1 MESAVERVSLPAGGA
16 PVVAETKTVR
26 PALPVE
32 ARSRTLPRKRYLFL
46 GAATVVVLSLAGGW
60 SYFAAGKESTDDA
73 QIEAD
78 IVPVAT
84 RVAGQVQKLAAQDN
98 QHVKK
103 GDLILQL
110 DNADFAARAAQAE
123 AELETAAAQ
132 AVAADAQAQV
142 AAAGAR
148 GGFATARAGVT
159 GSSAAVATAQ
169 AGLTRAEAEE
179 HKASLE
185 LKRSKDL
192 RAANVVP
199 QSKLDDDQASYDVAR
214 AALQQARA
222 ALDAAQSRIGEA
234 RGRLDQSAPVNQAI
248 AVAQANA
255 RLAHARQRSAEAALA
270 LAKLQ
275 LSYTTLFAQEDGQ
288 ITRLTVR
295 EGQMVQPGQPL
306 AALVPDQ
313 TYLVA
318 NFKETQIGQMKPGQ
332 PVEIAV
338 DAYPGRKLE
347 GKVASMAGG
356 TGARF
361 SLLPPDNASGNFVKV
376 VQRVPVRIAW
386 VNPPADVALRP
397 GLSAD
402 VTVHVK

>member
-1 MESAVERVSLPAGGA
+1 MESAVETATRPAGHA
-16 PVVAETKTVR
+16 PGHHDQPVR

-32 ARSRTLPRKRYLFL
+32 GRRNLPRKRYLIL
-46 GAATVVVLSLAGGW
+46 GGVALAIALVAGGW
-60 SYFAAGKESTDDA
+60 LLFTAGKESTDDA

-78 IVPVAT
+78 IVPVAA
-84 RVAGQVQKLAAQDN
+84 RVPGQVEKLAVQDN

-110 DNADFAARAAQAE
+110 DDADYAARVAQAE
-123 AELETAAAQ
+123 AELETTAAQ
-132 AVAADAQAQV
+132 AAAADAQAQV
-142 AAAGAR
+142 TAAGAR
-148 GGFATARAGVT
+148 GGLTSARAGVT

-179 HKASLE
+179 HKAALE
-185 LKRSKDL
+185 LQRSKDL

-199 QSKLDDDQASYDVAR
+199 QSKLDDDQAAWDVAQ
-214 AALQQARA
+214 AALAQARA
-222 ALDAAQSRIGEA
+222 NLDAAQSRIGEA
-234 RGRLDQSAPVNQAI
+234 RGRFDQSAPVNQAI

-255 RLAHARQRSAEAALA
+255 RLAHARQRSAEASLS

-275 LSYTTLFAQEDGQ
+275 LSYTRVYAQEDGQ
-288 ITRLTVR
+288 ITRLTAR
-295 EGQMVQPGQPL
+295 EGQMVQPGQPM
-306 AALVPDQ
+306 AMLVPDR
-313 TYLVA
+313 TYVVA
-318 NFKETQIGQMKPGQ
+318 NFKETQIGEMKPGQ
-332 PVEIAV
+332 RVEIDV
-338 DAYPGRKLE
+338 DAYSGRKLE
-347 GKVASMAGG
+347 GKVESLSGG

-361 SLLPPDNASGNFVKV
+361 SLMPPDNASGNFVKV

-386 VNPPADVALRP
+386 VDPPKDLALRP

>member
-1 MESAVERVSLPAGGA
+1 MESTATLVDVDVGG
-16 PVVAETKTVR
+16 
-26 PALPVE
+26 
-32 ARSRTLPRKRYLFL
+32 RTLPRKRYLI
-46 GAATVVVLSLAGGW
+46 LAGATLALVLLLGGW
-60 SYFAAGKESTDDA
+60 ALFAAGKESTDDA
-73 QIEAD
+73 QVEAD

-84 RVAGQVQKLAAQDN
+84 RVSGQVQKIAVQDN

-103 GDLILQL
+103 GEPVLII
-110 DNADFAARAAQAE
+110 DDADFAAREAQAE
-123 AELETAAAQ
+123 AELETAGAQ
-132 AVAADAQAQV
+132 AAAADAQAQV

-148 GGFATARAGVT
+148 GGFASARAGVT

-169 AGLTRAEAEE
+169 AGLSRAEAEE

-185 LKRSKDL
+185 LQRSREL

-199 QSKLDDDQASYDVAR
+199 QSKLDDDQAAYDVEH
-214 AALQQARA
+214 AALFQARS

-234 RGRLDQSAPVNQAI
+234 QGRLDQSAPVNQAI
-248 AVAQANA
+248 AVALANA
-255 RLAHARQRSAEAALA
+255 RLAHARRKSAEAALV

-275 LSYTTLFAQEDGQ
+275 LSYTRVFAQEDGQ

-306 AALVPDQ
+306 AALVPDR
-313 TYLVA
+313 TYVVA
-318 NFKETQIGQMKPGQ
+318 NFKETQIGRMRPGQ
-332 PVEIAV
+332 AVEIEI
-338 DAYPGRKLE
+338 DAYAGRKLE
-347 GKVASMAGG
+347 GKVESIADG
-356 TGARF
+356 TGSRF

-386 VNPPADVALRP
+386 VNPPVDLPLRP

-402 VTVHVK
+402 VTVHVR

>member
-1 MESAVERVSLPAGGA
+1 MESAVETTS
-16 PVVAETKTVR
+16 R
-26 PALPVE
+26 PASALQPE
-32 ARSRTLPRKRYLFL
+32 AKALRSPAAEKGRTLPRKRYLIL
-46 GAATVVVLSLAGGW
+46 GGITAAVVLAMLGW
-60 SYFAAGKESTDDA
+60 SWFTAGKESTDDA

-78 IVPVAT
+78 VVPVAT
-84 RVAGQVQKLAAQDN
+84 RVAGQVLKLAVQDN

-110 DNADFAARAAQAE
+110 DDADFAARVAQAE

-132 AVAADAQAQV
+132 AQAADAQAQV

-148 GGFATARAGVT
+148 GGFTTARAGMT
-159 GSSAAVATAQ
+159 GSSAAVATAR
-169 AGLTRAEAEE
+169 AGLTRAQAEE
-179 HKASLE
+179 RKAALE
-185 LKRSKDL
+185 LQRSKEL
-192 RAANVVP
+192 RAASVVP
-199 QSKLDDDQASYDVAR
+199 QSKLDDDQAAYDVAQ
-214 AALQQARA
+214 ATLSQARA
-222 ALDAAQSRIGEA
+222 ALDAAESRIGEA
-234 RGRLDQSAPVNQAI
+234 RGRLDQSAPVNQTI
-248 AVAQANA
+248 AVAAANA
-255 RLAHARQRSAEAALA
+255 RLAHAREKSAAASLA

-275 LSYTTLFAQEDGQ
+275 LSYTRLVAQEDGQ
-288 ITRLTVR
+288 VTRLTAR

-318 NFKETQIGQMKPGQ
+318 NFKETQVGQMKPGQ
-332 PVEIAV
+332 TVDIEV
-338 DAYPGRKLE
+338 DAYSGRKLE
-347 GKVASMAGG
+347 GKVESLAGG
-356 TGARF
+356 TGSRF

-386 VNPPADVALRP
+386 VNQPVDLALRP

>member
-1 MESAVERVSLPAGGA
+1 MESAVETISRPAGGVPGEVHA
-16 PVVAETKTVR
+16 
-26 PALPVE
+26 
-32 ARSRTLPRKRYLFL
+32 RTLPRKRYLIL
-46 GAATVVVLSLAGGW
+46 GGATLAGLLLIGGW
-60 SYFAAGKESTDDA
+60 AFFAAGKEGTDDA

-84 RVAGQVQKLAAQDN
+84 RVAGQVQKLAVQDN

-103 GDLILQL
+103 GELILQL
-110 DNADFAARAAQAE
+110 DDADFLARVAQAE

-132 AVAADAQAQV
+132 AAANDAQAQV

-148 GGFATARAGVT
+148 GGFASARAGVT
-159 GSSAAVATAQ
+159 GSSASLATAQ

-185 LKRSKDL
+185 LQRSKDL

-199 QSKLDDDQASYDVAR
+199 QSKLDDDQAAWDVAR

-234 RGRLDQSAPVNQAI
+234 RGRLDQSAPVNQTI
-248 AVAQANA
+248 AVAEANA
-255 RLAHARQRSAEAALA
+255 RLAHARQRSADASLA

-275 LSYTTLFAQEDGQ
+275 LSYTRLYAQEDGQ
-288 ITRLTVR
+288 ITRLTAR

-306 AALVPDQ
+306 AALVPDR
-313 TYLVA
+313 TYVVA
-318 NFKETQIGQMKPGQ
+318 NFKETQIGRMKPGQ
-332 PVEIAV
+332 PVKIEI
-338 DAYPGRKLE
+338 DAYAGRKLE
-347 GKVASMAGG
+347 GKVESLAGG

-386 VNPPADVALRP
+386 VNPPSDLPLRP

>member
-1 MESAVERVSLPAGGA
+1 MESAVETVSRPAGGA
-16 PVVAETKTVR
+16 PAHPELQVR
-26 PALPVE
+26 PAPVE
-32 ARSRTLPRKRYLFL
+32 AVGRSRPRKRYLIL
-46 GAATVVVLSLAGGW
+46 GGVVLAVLLLIGGW
-60 SYFAAGKESTDDA
+60 ALFNAGKESTDDA

-84 RVAGQVQKLAAQDN
+84 RVAGQVQKLAVQDN

-103 GDLILQL
+103 GDLILVV
-110 DNADFAARAAQAE
+110 DDADFAARVTQAE
-123 AELETAAAQ
+123 AELATTAAQ
-132 AVAADAQAQV
+132 AAAAAAQAQV

-148 GGFATARAGVT
+148 GGFASARAGMT

-169 AGLTRAEAEE
+169 AGLSRAEAEE
-179 HKASLE
+179 HKAALE

-199 QSKLDDDQASYDVAR
+199 QSKLDDDQSAYEVAQ

-222 ALDAAQSRIGEA
+222 ALDVAQSRIGEA

-255 RLAHARQRSAEAALA
+255 RLAHARERSADASLS

-275 LSYTTLFAQEDGQ
+275 LSYTRVLAQEDGQ
-288 ITRLTVR
+288 ITRLTAR
-295 EGQMVQPGQPL
+295 EGQMVQPGQPV
-306 AALVPDQ
+306 AALVPDRS
-313 TYLVA
+313 YLVA

-332 PVEIAV
+332 DVDVEV
-338 DAYPGRKLE
+338 DAYPGRKLS
-347 GKVASMAGG
+347 GKVESLSGG
-356 TGARF
+356 TGSRF

-386 VNPPADVALRP
+386 VNPPAGLALRP

>member
-1 MESAVERVSLPAGGA
+1 MESAVETVSRPAGGVPA
-16 PVVAETKTVR
+16 QLEKQVR

-32 ARSRTLPRKRYLFL
+32 AVGRSRPRKRYLIL
-46 GAATVVVLSLAGGW
+46 GGGLLAALLLIGGW
-60 SYFAAGKESTDDA
+60 AFFNAGKESTDDA

-103 GDLILQL
+103 GELLLQL
-110 DNADFAARAAQAE
+110 DDADFAARLAQAE

-132 AVAADAQAQV
+132 AAAADAQAQV

-148 GGFATARAGVT
+148 GGFASARAGMT

-185 LKRSKDL
+185 LKRSKEL
-192 RAANVVP
+192 RLANVVP
-199 QSKLDDDQASYDVAR
+199 QSKLDDDQSAYEVAQ

-222 ALDAAQSRIGEA
+222 ALDVAQSRIGEA
-234 RGRLDQSAPVNQAI
+234 QGRLSQSAPVNQAI

-255 RLAHARQRSAEAALA
+255 RLAHAREKSANAALS
-270 LAKLQ
+270 LARLQ
-275 LSYTTLFAQEDGQ
+275 LSYTRVLAQEDGQ
-288 ITRLTVR
+288 ITRLTAR
-295 EGQMVQPGQPL
+295 EGQMLQPGQPV
-306 AALVPDQ
+306 AALVPDR

-332 PVEIAV
+332 KVDIEV
-338 DAYPGRKLE
+338 DAWPGRKLE
-347 GKVASMAGG
+347 GKVESLAGG
-356 TGARF
+356 TGSRF

-386 VNPPADVALRP
+386 VSPPAELALRP

>member
-1 MESAVERVSLPAGGA
+1 MESAVETVSRPAGGA
-16 PVVAETKTVR
+16 PAQLEKQVR
-26 PALPVE
+26 PAAPVE
-32 ARSRTLPRKRYLFL
+32 AVGRSRPRKRYLIL
-46 GAATVVVLSLAGGW
+46 GGALLAVLILIGGW
-60 SYFAAGKESTDDA
+60 AFFNAGKENTDDA

-103 GDLILQL
+103 GDLLLQL
-110 DNADFAARAAQAE
+110 DGADFEARVAQAE

-132 AVAADAQAQV
+132 AAAADAQAQV

-148 GGFATARAGVT
+148 GGFASARAGMT

-179 HKASLE
+179 HKAALE
-185 LKRSKDL
+185 LKRSTEL

-199 QSKLDDDQASYDVAR
+199 QSKLDDDQSAYEVAQ

-222 ALDAAQSRIGEA
+222 ALDVAQSRIGEA
-234 RGRLDQSAPVNQAI
+234 QGRLSQSAPVNQAI

-255 RLAHARQRSAEAALA
+255 RLAHARQRSADAFLS

-275 LSYTTLFAQEDGQ
+275 LSYTRVLAQEDGQ
-288 ITRLTVR
+288 ITRLTAR
-295 EGQMVQPGQPL
+295 EGQMVQPGQPV
-306 AALVPDQ
+306 AALVPDR

-332 PVEIAV
+332 AV
-338 DAYPGRKLE
+338 DIEVDAWPGRKLE
-347 GKVASMAGG
+347 GKVESLAGG
-356 TGARF
+356 TGSRF

-386 VNPPADVALRP
+386 VNPPAELALRP